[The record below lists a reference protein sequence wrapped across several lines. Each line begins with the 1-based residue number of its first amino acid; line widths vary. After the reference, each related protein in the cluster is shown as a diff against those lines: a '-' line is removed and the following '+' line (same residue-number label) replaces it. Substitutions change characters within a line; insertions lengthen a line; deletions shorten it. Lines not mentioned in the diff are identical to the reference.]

1 MAHDSA
7 GLAAAYLGG
16 GLALRQRERYQR
28 HLLECEDCWREVQ
41 AARRG
46 RQLAESLRELAPQ
59 RLRERVRATVEAAE
73 AAPAGSASGP
83 RRRWS
88 AATRQLSGRGRVL
101 AAGLAVVA
109 LLALAAGGLGGL
121 LSRPHPAQPA
131 AQPAAIAAAVAS
143 YRAGDRWAPTAVGPP
158 ARRLGN
164 LQLRRSGQGMLGGL
178 PVVAFVYQDQA
189 GHRVTLLRAGHSFP
203 TAAGARHEPTAA
215 MWLAEVD
222 RVVLLCADR
231 PWPSLLVG
239 QDRAQV
245 LLAADQLGLH

>member
-1 MAHDSA
+1 MAHDPA

-16 GLALRQRERYQR
+16 ELAHRQRERYQR
-28 HLLECEDCWREVQ
+28 HLLECEACWQEVQ

-59 RLRERVRATVEAAE
+59 RLRERVRATVEAA
-73 AAPAGSASGP
+73 PTGSASGP

-88 AATRQLSGRGRVL
+88 AATALLSGRGRVL
-101 AAGLAVVA
+101 AAAVA
-109 LLALAAGGLGGL
+109 LLALAAGGLLGL
-121 LSRPHPAQPA
+121 GRPQPAQPA

-143 YRAGDRWAPTAVGPP
+143 YRAGDRWAPTAARPP
-158 ARRLGN
+158 ARRLGG
-164 LQLRRSGQGMLGGL
+164 LQLRRSGQGTLGGL

-189 GHRVTLLRAGHSFP
+189 GHRVTLLRASHSFP
-203 TAAGARHEPTAA
+203 TATGARHQPTPA

-231 PWPSLLVG
+231 PWPALLVG
-239 QDRAQV
+239 QDRAEV

>member
-1 MAHDSA
+1 MAHDPA

-16 GLALRQRERYQR
+16 ELPRRQRERHQH

-46 RQLAESLRELAPQ
+46 QALAESVREVAPQ
-59 RLRERVRATVEAAE
+59 ALRERVRATVEAA
-73 AAPAGSASGP
+73 PAGNGP

-88 AATRQLSGRGRVL
+88 AAPGRLSGRGRAL
-101 AAGLAVVA
+101 AAVVA
-109 LLALAAGGLGGL
+109 LLALLALAVGGL
-121 LSRPHPAQPA
+121 LGRPQP

-143 YRAGDRWAPTAVGPP
+143 YQAGDRWAPTAARPP
-158 ARRLGN
+158 ARRLGD
-164 LQLRRSGQGMLGGL
+164 LRLRRFGQGRLGGL
-178 PVVAFVYQDQA
+178 PVTAYVYQDQA
-189 GHRVTLLRAGHSFP
+189 GHRVTLLRASRSFP
-203 TAAGARHEPTAA
+203 TASGARHEPTAD

-231 PWPSLLVG
+231 PWPALLVG
-239 QDRAQV
+239 QDRAEV